1 MHFIKLHRMFLF
13 VSASFKLQCHGHI
26 SENMLNENNIGY
38 VVGVHICTASQFR
51 VATGSGY
58 VAWAIESW
66 STPLHL

>member
-1 MHFIKLHRMFLF
+1 
-13 VSASFKLQCHGHI
+13 
-26 SENMLNENNIGY
+26 MLNENNIGY